1 LANGVKQYAALLA
14 DILVSQID
22 AGTRPQV
29 ARALRDEGYQVREA
43 FGVPAT
49 TAAMES
55 SLPDLLVV
63 EFAGPGAVALVRSL
77 EHHPVRAAVA
87 VLAVDAAGDASAL
100 LDAGADDV
108 LGVPYNAQL
117 LRLKVRSLLR
127 LKLAERTARELINH
141 RARDQQSL
149 LRASQR
155 LAYCTELGDVLTV
168 TAEVVRA
175 NLGFDRV
182 SIALYDA
189 GNDSLRYVVSTDGQG
204 RVYNAPDNPITVS
217 LTPGSPMLELPA
229 YQALFVDR
237 HDTYY
242 IPDTGGRAPA
252 YFRPFLD
259 GPVGETLLMAL
270 RAGDRDIGLVTV
282 DNMLSGRQFGPEDA
296 GMLLTLGRQVALAV
310 ERARLAE
317 ELHART
323 RDAEALARVSVAL
336 SSVLDPARLYDTILE
351 QASRTL
357 QFEHGAVLLYGEGGP
372 KVAASWGDPRPR
384 ADTTLWSLDESEIW
398 WLPRHEGEPI
408 MIKDTTRETTW
419 QDPEPWIGDHRLR
432 SVLSTALSIDGAVL
446 GALLIGRARPDAFG
460 KDHARL
466 ATGFA
471 ERSSQALRNARL
483 YVAER
488 ERARASEELVEL
500 RTSFVES
507 VSHELR
513 TPLTAILG
521 YTEIL
526 QSNWA
531 GTSED
536 TRLEWIEKIGAA
548 AGRQQRLV
556 DDLLLLT
563 RMEGGSLAPRIERVQ
578 LRGLV
583 QRAAEEVQGSYRG
596 QRIDLVGSEQLA
608 VLADPGRALQI
619 VTNLMDNAAKYSP
632 EGSPIIVWWG
642 PEEDSGALRVLDRGP
657 GVPVN
662 GRDHL
667 FTRFGRVPG
676 SRMRSGRVGTGLG
689 LYLGRGLA
697 ATMGGDLD
705 LESTGPEGSTFRLRL
720 PIARD

>member
-1 LANGVKQYAALLA
+1 LANGVKQHAALLA
-14 DILVSQID
+14 DVLVSQTEI
-22 AGTRPQV
+22 GGHPQI
-29 ARALRDEGYQVREA
+29 ARALRDDGYQVREA
-43 FGVPAT
+43 IGETAT
-49 TAAMES
+49 TAAIAS

-63 EFAGPGAVALVRSL
+63 DFSGPGPEQFVRSL
-77 EHHPVRAAVA
+77 EHHPVRSAVA
-87 VLAVDAAGDASAL
+87 VLAVDTSGDPLVL

-108 LGVPYNAQL
+108 LSLPFTAQS
-117 LRLKVRSLLR
+117 LRVKVRSLLR
-127 LKLAERTARELINH
+127 LKTAERTARELIH
-141 RARDQQSL
+141 RRARDQQSL

-155 LAYCTELGDVLTV
+155 IAHCTELGDVFPV
-168 TAEVVRA
+168 AAEVLRA

-182 SIALYDA
+182 SIALYDS
-189 GNDSLRYVVSTDGQG
+189 DSGMLRCVVSTDGQG
-204 RVYNAPDNPITVS
+204 RVYNLPEDQLSVNLAA
-217 LTPGSPMLELPA
+217 GSPMLELPA
-229 YQALFVDR
+229 YQAIFVDR

-242 IPDTGGRAPA
+242 IPDMGGRVPA

-259 GPVGETLLMAL
+259 GPVGETLLVAL
-270 RAGDRDIGLVTV
+270 RTGSRDVGLVTV
-282 DNMLSGRQFGPEDA
+282 DNMLSGRQIGPEDA
-296 GMLLTLGRQVALAV
+296 GMLLTLGHQVALAV
-310 ERARLAE
+310 ERARLAD
-317 ELHART
+317 ELRAHT
-323 RDAEALARVSVAL
+323 REVEALARVGVAL
-336 SSVLDPARLYDTILE
+336 SSVLEPAPLYEAMLE
-351 QASRTL
+351 QLSNLLEFDR
-357 QFEHGAVLLYGEGGP
+357 GAVLLYDDGWAR
-372 KVAASWGDPRPR
+372 AATSWGDPRPPSD
-384 ADTTLWSLDESEIW
+384 AKLWPLDNPVPR
-398 WLPRHEGEPI
+398 WLPNRTAEPVLVP
-408 MIKDTTRETTW
+408 DTDLESSWR
-419 QDPEPWIGDHRLR
+419 DPEPWVTRFRIR
-432 SVLSTALSIDGAVL
+432 SALSLPLSVDGTVL
-446 GALLIGRARPDAFG
+446 GVLLIGCGEPHAFS
-460 KDHARL
+460 KDDMRL
-466 ATGFA
+466 VAGFG
-471 ERSSQALRNARL
+471 ERTTQALRNARM
-483 YVAER
+483 YAAER

-578 LRGLV
+578 VRSLA

-596 QRIDLVGSEQLA
+596 QRIDLVGSEQLS

-642 PEEDSGALRVLDRGP
+642 PEDDAGVLRVLDRGP
-657 GVPVN
+657 GVPAN

-697 ATMGGDLD
+697 TTMGGDLD

-720 PIARD
+720 PLARD